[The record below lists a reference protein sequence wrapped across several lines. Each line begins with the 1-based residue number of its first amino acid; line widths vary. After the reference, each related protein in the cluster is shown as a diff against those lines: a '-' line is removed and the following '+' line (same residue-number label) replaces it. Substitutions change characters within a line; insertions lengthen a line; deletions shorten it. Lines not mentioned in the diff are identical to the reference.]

1 MPDTAPLDPTRP
13 DPHEPDHAG
22 DTGAFVQVR
31 GLSKHFPFRNK
42 PWQTPQ
48 IVRAVDDVDFDIA
61 KGTAMGVVGESG
73 SGKSTVARL
82 LLRLI
87 EPTAGSIRY
96 DGRDITTLKGEE
108 MRRLRREIQIVFQ
121 NPHSSLNSRHTIFD
135 AIAEPIIVQDGTRGQ
150 KLIARVQ
157 RLLDIV
163 GLPRIFMYRYPHELS
178 GGQKQR
184 VCIARAV
191 ALDPRLIILDE
202 PTSALDVSVQAQI
215 LEFLQQ
221 LRRDLGLT
229 YVFISHDLSVV
240 RYLCEQVAVM
250 YLGRIVETGETARI
264 FSEPMHPY
272 TGALL
277 AGVPR
282 VEAGGL
288 KLEAI
293 QGDIP
298 SATNVPSGCP
308 FHPRCPKII
317 DGGIC
322 AAERPLLTPRA
333 DGRRVACHLP
343 E

>member
-1 MPDTAPLDPTRP
+1 MPDAVNTP
-13 DPHEPDHAG
+13 DS
-22 DTGAFVQVR
+22 GAFVQVR

-42 PWQTPQ
+42 PWQAPQ
-48 IVRAVDDVDFDIA
+48 IVRAVDEVDFDIA

-96 DGRDITTLKGEE
+96 DGRDITTLKGET

-250 YLGRIVETGETARI
+250 YLGRIVESGETARI

-272 TGALL
+272 TAALL

-298 SATNVPSGCP
+298 SPTNVPSGCP
-308 FHPRCPKII
+308 FHTRCPKII

-322 AAERPLLTPRA
+322 AAERPLLTPRT

-343 E
+343 EG